1 MSAFE
6 QLHPSPESII
16 LLNFSCIR
24 LQRRGAGNSCRNA
37 LGEGG
42 DHHAERVGEHME
54 AALCGK
60 ITAESEAEH
69 ACA

>member
-6 QLHPSPESII
+6 KLHLSPESIS

-24 LQRRGAGNSCRNA
+24 LQRRGTGNSCRNA
-37 LGEGG
+37 PGEGG
-42 DHHAERVGEHME
+42 DHHAEGVGEYME

-60 ITAESEAEH
+60 ITAESEVER